1 MNTNT
6 LQQIEQK
13 LDAAFDSKSGNVWRI
28 TWKGK
33 PVIARGKASWHSYMA
48 ARHAF
53 HDSYGEAISEAVLS
67 LQGKP
72 TIAPSYP
79 GSRYNRPVIIDVS
92 ERNGVI
98 DEFIRLG
105 LLKFEKQA

>member
-13 LDAAFDSKSGNVWRI
+13 LDAA
-28 TWKGK
+28 
-33 PVIARGKASWHSYMA
+33 
-48 ARHAF
+48 
-53 HDSYGEAISEAVLS
+53 LS